1 MSEAFGPSKVCNSLD
16 HLQALEKRISL
27 LETRTAAYETAF
39 LLDDLNRPGF
49 DDHRKDHRQMREA
62 AKTMEG
68 YKQDGVKT
76 MLKLVITAMV
86 GLLILGLG
94 LWLKGQV

>member
-1 MSEAFGPSKVCNSLD
+1 MFGTPPSGGSLD
-16 HLQALEKRISL
+16 RLHDLEKRVAV

-39 LLDDLNRPGF
+39 LLDDLSRPGF

-76 MLKLVITAMV
+76 MLKLVITALVMLV
-86 GLLILGLG
+86 LSGFG